1 VEYLIT
7 GGAGFLGRNL
17 ANRLLAEGHTV
28 ILLDDFSSSSVSN
41 LSGLEKS
48 KIKIIN
54 HDVEDPYDMSCDGIF
69 NFACPASPIKYQQ
82 NPVKTIRTATLG
94 VFNAVDLALRNR
106 VPVLQASTSE
116 VYGDPLIDPQS
127 EDYWGNVN
135 PIGIRSCY
143 DEGKRIGETILTD
156 YARQYSAE
164 VKIARIFNTYGPYM
178 APDDGRVVSNFIMQ
192 ALQDFPIT
200 IYGKGNQIRSFCFV
214 DDTIKGVLK
223 LFESKMDHRPV
234 NIGNPHPLTML
245 ELAKKIIS
253 LTNSNS
259 KIDFF
264 DLPGDDPKIRTPN
277 IERAIEKLD
286 WKPTTNIDDGL
297 IKTIDY
303 FSTFI

>member
-1 VEYLIT
+1 MEYLIT

-116 VYGDPLIDPQS
+116 VYGEPLIDPQS

>member
-1 VEYLIT
+1 MEYLIT

-277 IERAIEKLD
+277 IDRAIEKLD

>member
-1 VEYLIT
+1 MEYLIT

-223 LFESKMDHRPV
+223 LFES
-234 NIGNPHPLTML
+234 IQ
-245 ELAKKIIS
+245 KIK
-253 LTNSNS
+253 N
-259 KIDFF
+259 KRFQ
-264 DLPGDDPKIRTPN
+264 KV
-277 IERAIEKLD
+277 
-286 WKPTTNIDDGL
+286 
-297 IKTIDY
+297 
-303 FSTFI
+303 

>member
-1 VEYLIT
+1 
-7 GGAGFLGRNL
+7 
-17 ANRLLAEGHTV
+17 
-28 ILLDDFSSSSVSN
+28 
-41 LSGLEKS
+41 
-48 KIKIIN
+48 
-54 HDVEDPYDMSCDGIF
+54 M
-69 NFACPASPIKYQQ
+69 
-82 NPVKTIRTATLG
+82 
-94 VFNAVDLALRNR
+94 
-106 VPVLQASTSE
+106 
-116 VYGDPLIDPQS
+116 
-127 EDYWGNVN
+127 
-135 PIGIRSCY
+135 
-143 DEGKRIGETILTD
+143 TD